1 MIMNSLTTIP
11 IDQLKR
17 ALEIREKIE
26 TLTDELNE
34 LMGVPRFISVD
45 GKSHGLTASGRAR
58 IAEAQ
63 RLRWSRHQPTRFA
76 NGNGHDLG
84 MAMRKPRLSEE
95 GRAKVSAAVKARWE
109 RFRAA
114 KARTARSK

>member
-1 MIMNSLTTIP
+1 MNSLTTMP

-26 TLTDELNE
+26 TLTQELDQ
-34 LMGVPRFISVD
+34 LMGVSRFIPVD
-45 GKSHGLTASGRAR
+45 GKSHGLTAAGRVR

-63 RLRWSRHQPTRFA
+63 RLRWSRHQPTRVT
-76 NGNGHDLG
+76 NGNGHGLG
-84 MAMRKPRLSEE
+84 VAMKKPRLSED

-114 KARTARSK
+114 KARATRAK